1 MGKLVKIE
9 LEVTEEA
16 AEALSDESRRRRVG
30 EFVSSMVRP
39 DGSDDD
45 PLVRIFRETQKA
57 AEEIGLTAEDVEA
70 ELAAYNAERRR

>member
-9 LEVTEEA
+9 LEVTEAA
-16 AEALSDESRRRRVG
+16 AEALSDEARRRRVG

-39 DGSDDD
+39 TGDDDD

-57 AEEIGLTAEDVEA
+57 AEEAGLSAEDVAA